1 MRLIKPCAFLRLFY
15 PSMLWQMPKRE
26 KKCIY
31 LTFDDGPHPII
42 TPQVIDILEDF
53 NAKATFFCVGNNVLK
68 YPDTFELLKSRG
80 HAVGCHSFNHEN
92 GWRTDDNTYIRSV
105 LDACQL
111 IGSDLFRPPHGRVR
125 YSQLRGIKAARP
137 NIVPVA
143 WTVIAYDWDKS
154 LSPDAVFHNVID
166 NAGDGA
172 IVTFHDSEK
181 AFSNMISALP
191 RVLRHYSEKGFD
203 FLPIAIDNQRYSE

>member
-1 MRLIKPCAFLRLFY
+1 MRLIKPCAFLRMFY

-26 KKCIY
+26 KKCIF
-31 LTFDDGPHPII
+31 LTFDDGPHPTI

-68 YPDTFELLKSRG
+68 YPETFELLKSRG

-92 GWRTDDNTYIRSV
+92 GWKTDDNTYIRSV

-143 WTVIAYDWDKS
+143 WTVIR
-154 LSPDAVFHNVID
+154 L
-166 NAGDGA
+166 GQ
-172 IVTFHDSEK
+172 IVV
-181 AFSNMISALP
+181 A
-191 RVLRHYSEKGFD
+191 
-203 FLPIAIDNQRYSE
+203 